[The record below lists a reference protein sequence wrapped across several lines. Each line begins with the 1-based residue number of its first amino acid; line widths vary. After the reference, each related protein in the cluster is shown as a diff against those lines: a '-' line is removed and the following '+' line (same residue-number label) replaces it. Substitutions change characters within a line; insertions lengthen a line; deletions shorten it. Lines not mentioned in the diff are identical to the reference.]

1 MKLRLHGTRAEV
13 TEATR
18 RLVQVLEV
26 VSVSSPYPDRGA
38 SVLVRVY
45 LEVRFFPAPP
55 AAPTRPTPPASPAP
69 RPAPTMSANA
79 ASRASTTW
87 PATSTWGR

>member
-1 MKLRLHGTRAEV
+1 VKLRLHGTRAEV

-18 RLVQVLEV
+18 RLVEVLEV

-45 LEVRFFPAPP
+45 LEVRLDPADPSWPAGPP
-55 AAPTRPTPPASPAP
+55 TGNPQDPARPADPAS
-69 RPAPTMSANA
+69 
-79 ASRASTTW
+79 
-87 PATSTWGR
+87 GRWSG